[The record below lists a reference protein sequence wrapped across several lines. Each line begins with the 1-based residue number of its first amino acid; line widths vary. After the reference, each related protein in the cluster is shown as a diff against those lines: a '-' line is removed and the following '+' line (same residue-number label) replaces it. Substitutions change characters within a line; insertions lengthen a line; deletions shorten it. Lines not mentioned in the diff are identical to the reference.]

1 MARRFACLVTA
12 LALLVP
18 INIGAAQTPQL
29 PKTVSLSVVEKD
41 PMPHKLNYKGS
52 AETWNVQSRALR
64 ISSKE
69 DGSARI
75 VLTGGT
81 LTVSSLDQSK
91 TKTDVFAQL
100 ELRFASNGNMI
111 EFVVTR

>member
-52 AETWNVQSRALR
+52 AETWNVEQSENDANNPAAVAGIKDVRSGSEDVSPL
-64 ISSKE
+64 
-69 DGSARI
+69 DGSKYA
-75 VLTGGT
+75 
-81 LTVSSLDQSK
+81 
-91 TKTDVFAQL
+91 
-100 ELRFASNGNMI
+100 EW
-111 EFVVTR
+111 